1 MKRNRNIIRGL
12 ENAFPLLTNMHCCDS
27 RHRAFGPL
35 FVHNFIR
42 AHTVYDDPFDTEY
55 LEDLEGRQDDD
66 EPQVDQAEDVV
77 CTRQLNAWCDNIATT
92 MWEDYQ
98 AELVRRAR

>member
-1 MKRNRNIIRGL
+1 M
-12 ENAFPLLTNMHCCDS
+12 T
-27 RHRAFGPL
+27 
-35 FVHNFIR
+35 
-42 AHTVYDDPFDTEY
+42 HTVYDDPFDAEY

-66 EPQVDQAEDVV
+66 ETQVDQAKDTL
-77 CTRQLNAWCDNIATT
+77 CTRQLNDWRDNIATT